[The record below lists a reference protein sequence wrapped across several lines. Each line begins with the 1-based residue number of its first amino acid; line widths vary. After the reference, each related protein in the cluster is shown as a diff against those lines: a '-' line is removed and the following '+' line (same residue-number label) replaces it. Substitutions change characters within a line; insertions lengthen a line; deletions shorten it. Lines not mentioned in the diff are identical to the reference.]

1 MHQWCL
7 VALLMRLIVSGRTR
21 NIGRIAPYGD
31 QRLQDSM
38 LTMLSVPARA
48 DDIVVYAAGSLR
60 ESIERITNEFAQAHS
75 LGVTT

>member
-1 MHQWCL
+1 
-7 VALLMRLIVSGRTR
+7 
-21 NIGRIAPYGD
+21 
-31 QRLQDSM
+31 M

-60 ESIERITNEFAQAHS
+60 ESIGQITKEFAQAHG